1 MEVILIDDV
10 DGVGK
15 KGATVKVADGYARN
29 FLLPRRLAIET
40 GAKAAKVFQE
50 MARQRT
56 IANEKSRKAAEAVAE
71 KYRGV
76 VVEASARAGEDGT
89 LFGSIT
95 SSDIA
100 DLLGKQ
106 GLETDRRKI
115 ELAEPIKTAGDH
127 AVVVKIHQGV
137 EAPITV
143 RVVTVS

>member
-10 DGVGK
+10 EGVGK
-15 KGATVKVADGYARN
+15 KGATVKVAAGYARN

-50 MARQRT
+50 MSRQRT
-56 IANEKSRKAAEAVAE
+56 IANDKARKIAEAVAE

-76 VVEASARAGEDGT
+76 IVEATARAGEDGT

-95 SSDIA
+95 SGDIA
-100 DLLGKQ
+100 ELLAKQ

-115 ELAEPIKTAGDH
+115 ELPEAIKTVGDH
-127 AVVVKIHQGV
+127 PVTVKIHQGV